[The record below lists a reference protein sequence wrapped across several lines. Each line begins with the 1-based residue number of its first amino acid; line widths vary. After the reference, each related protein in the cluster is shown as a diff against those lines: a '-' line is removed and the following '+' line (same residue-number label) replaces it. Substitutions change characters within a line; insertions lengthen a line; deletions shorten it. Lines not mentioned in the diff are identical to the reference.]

1 MKLFIKIKSISILI
15 SFCVFLFFSKKI
27 FCQDQPNIVY
37 IMTDDQ
43 SSILLRDSDNQNQSR
58 PFGFNGDT
66 KVHTP
71 IIDNLAS
78 NGIVFSNAFVS
89 SSICSPSRYSIL
101 TGRYAGRS
109 EGTSFLNN
117 FPLGNLSR
125 IANNIELEE
134 NKTNLP
140 KQLQAAGYKTAFIG
154 KSHIID
160 HAVLENYTQGNNG
173 FMAYSKTADPYTSS
187 VSDAMKFNHDR
198 WADRMKD
205 FGFDVVDS
213 FYAANLRELKN
224 DALNIHNVEYKNKA
238 VLDFIDTSGDD
249 PFFIYYSETIPH
261 GPSPYW
267 TRNGEYY
274 AGLDADVNITSEGV
288 LTQDYSY
295 LPTRNQIK
303 NEINGIEGK
312 DLRHAWLRWFDHAVG
327 AVIDKLEEKGKLDN
341 TLIIITSDHGD
352 FNKAK
357 STNYEG
363 GIKVP
368 LMMYWKNGISTTGT
382 YDELVQNIDFAPTF
396 LDLAGIDIS
405 NLETDGKSLKEV
417 ITNNSKVPVHDH
429 LFFELGYS
437 RAIRTKDWKYVT
449 LRYPDAIN
457 TKIENGETFNGINGT
472 QVPLPYYI
480 PNASLGGLAAAQ
492 YPLYHEKDQL
502 FDLKNDP
509 YETSN
514 LFNTQP
520 QKATEFRN
528 ILRTELLSFPNRP
541 YQEFTDT
548 SIDLAISNE
557 ATSIIGK
564 VLTGYQGWFNTPTD
578 GSNRGWNHYK
588 TASGAF
594 EPGEVTVD
602 FWPDMSEADADEKYA
617 TPFTHKDGSTAHVFS
632 STNTKT
638 LNRHFKWMDEYG
650 IDGVFFQQFASN
662 LRSNNPKGRANAL
675 VVFDNIIAGAKAN
688 NNRLVSIMYDL
699 SGSNAT
705 GTMVNDI
712 KQHWQEMANKH
723 GVNDNTK
730 EYVLTYQ
737 QKPVVAIWGVGF
749 NRTDNYDLDD
759 IGELINYFKNNGCA
773 VLLGVPRSW
782 RTPGQGDAVNNSQ
795 LLNVIKSADIVHPW
809 TPGRYS
815 NISGIDAHKNI
826 IKADKAWC
834 NAEDLLYMPVV
845 FPGFSWQNLKK
856 SQESSSELNSIPRL
870 KGDFLW
876 RQFYNAID
884 AGSQTVYVAMFDE
897 MDEGTCIFKIDNN
910 PPSSAESQF
919 TNYEGLPN
927 DYYLW
932 LTGKAGEALRG
943 EISLT
948 SSQPQ
953 YPNLLD
959 ITNYYVDEY
968 GENTN
973 TGTSPG
979 TAFSSVQ
986 KAYSVA
992 NEGNTIGVSGTVIH
1006 NSKISIKKS
1015 INFIGTDNATIIPDA
1030 NKQGTD
1036 RLFHISKPNLTVTFS
1051 DITFKGNKESSIN
1064 GGAINMNANSNLTFI
1079 NSIFDDNS
1087 TGGSDKSGGGLYFS
1101 EGNVTITNS
1110 IFKNNLARGN
1120 GGAISGSG
1128 DGTLTITG
1136 SLFINNTAENVNK
1149 TDGNGDKANGGAISI
1164 FGDGRKVLMSKN
1176 TFYNNMATF
1185 QGGGLYFGGL
1195 NATTT
1200 LENITVFGNK
1210 VMLASTETSR
1220 AGGIRIEGNR
1230 NFEIKNSL
1238 FYDNILGDI
1247 ENPESD
1253 INIASGVQL
1262 NLINS
1267 LSGNAR
1273 GFGSDDTYSSSII
1286 DVILASSNLHFN
1298 ETSGKVEY
1306 DIAPNGD
1313 TTPIDF
1319 GNDGNDAGAW
1329 NSMYVLSD
1337 DYNKISKDHFRV
1349 YYDKNLKNLKI
1360 ITVPFSLMN
1369 VRIYNINGSQ
1379 VLLKNRMYTTD
1390 SIDISYLKRGVYI
1403 LKATIKKKDF
1413 SRKFIL
1419 Y

>member
-1 MKLFIKIKSISILI
+1 MKTYKLFL
-15 SFCVFLFFSKKI
+15 VFLFCAWSLISQNK
-27 FCQDQPNIVY
+27 PNIVF

-43 SSILLRDSDNQNQSR
+43 SSIPLRDSDNQNQSR
-58 PFGFNGDT
+58 PFGFNGDS
-66 KVHTP
+66 KVYTP
-71 IIDNLAS
+71 IIDDLAN
-78 NGIVFSNAFVS
+78 NGMVFNNAFVS

-109 EGTSFLNN
+109 EGTSFINN

-134 NKTNLP
+134 NKTNVP
-140 KQLQAAGYKTAFIG
+140 KQLQNAGYKTAFIG

-160 HAVLENYTQGNNG
+160 HNVLGSYTEGNNG

-187 VSDAMKFNHDR
+187 VSDAMKFNHDK
-198 WADRMKD
+198 WSNRMKE
-205 FGFDVVDS
+205 FGFDVVDA

-238 VLDFIDTSGDD
+238 VLDFIDNAGDD
-249 PFFIYYSETIPH
+249 PFFVYYSETIPH

-274 AGLDADVNITSEGV
+274 AGLDADVNMTSKGV

-295 LPTRNQIK
+295 LPTRDQIK
-303 NEINGIEGK
+303 NEINGISGK
-312 DLRHAWLRWFDHAVG
+312 DPRHAWLRWFDHAVG
-327 AVIDKLEEKGKLDN
+327 AVVDKLREKGKLDN

-352 FNKAK
+352 FNKGK

-382 YDELVQNIDFAPTF
+382 YNELVQNIDFAPTF
-396 LDLAGIDIS
+396 LDLAGVDLS
-405 NLETDGKSLKEV
+405 NSETDGTSLKEV
-417 ITNNSKVPVHDH
+417 ITNNSQVPVHDH

-449 LRYPDAIN
+449 VRYPDGVN
-457 TKIENGETFNGINGT
+457 TKIANGETFNGLNGT
-472 QVPLPYYI
+472 QVPVPYYI
-480 PNASLGGLAAAQ
+480 PNVSLGGLAAAQ
-492 YPLYHEKDQL
+492 YPLYNIKDQL

-509 YETSN
+509 YEKVN
-514 LFNTQP
+514 LFDTEP
-520 QKATEFRN
+520 VKATELRN
-528 ILRTELLSFPNRP
+528 TLRTELLSFPNRP

-548 SIDLAISNE
+548 NVDLSVSTEN
-557 ATSIIGK
+557 TSILGK
-564 VLTGYQGWFNTPTD
+564 VLAGYQGWFNTPTD
-578 GSNRGWNHYK
+578 GSNRGWQHYK

-602 FWPDMSEADADEKYA
+602 FWPDMSEADVDEKYA
-617 TPFTHKDGSTAHVFS
+617 TPFFHKDGSLATVFS
-632 STNTKT
+632 SANIKT
-638 LNRHFKWMDEYG
+638 VNRHFKWMNDYG

-759 IGELINYFKNNGCA
+759 IAELINYFKNDGCA

-782 RTPGQGDAVNNSQ
+782 RTPGQGDAVNNPQ
-795 LLNVIKSADIVHPW
+795 LLKVIKSADIVHPW

-815 NISGIDAHKNI
+815 NISGIDSHRSI
-826 IKADKAWC
+826 IIADKAWC
-834 NAEDLLYMPVV
+834 DAENLLYMPVV

-856 SQESSSELNSIPRL
+856 SQEQSSDLNSIPRL

-884 AGSQTVYVAMFDE
+884 SGSQTVYVAMFDE
-897 MDEGTCIFKIDNN
+897 MDEGTCIFKVDNN
-910 PPSSAESQF
+910 PPSSVESQF

-943 EISLT
+943 EITLT
-948 SSQPQ
+948 SAQPA
-953 YPNLLD
+953 YPNLPD
-959 ITNYYVDEY
+959 ITNYYVEEFGDD
-968 GENTN
+968 TN

-979 TAFSSVQ
+979 TAVSTVK
-986 KAYSVA
+986 KAYNLA
-992 NEGNTIGVSGTVIH
+992 KEGSTINISGAVIQ
-1006 NSKISIKKS
+1006 NSKISVQKS
-1015 INFIGTDNATIIPDA
+1015 MNFMGTDNAIISPDA

-1036 RLFHISKPNLTVTFS
+1036 RLFHISKPNLNVHFS

-1064 GGAINMNANSNLTFI
+1064 GGAINMNTDSNLTFV

-1087 TGGSDKSGGGLYFS
+1087 TGGVDKAGGGLFFS

-1128 DGTLTITG
+1128 DGTLIITN
-1136 SLFINNTAENVNK
+1136 SLFINNTAANINK
-1149 TDGNGDKANGGAISI
+1149 IDGNGDRANGGAINI
-1164 FGDGRKVLMSKN
+1164 FGDGRKVIMSKN
-1176 TFYNNMATF
+1176 TFYNNQATF

-1195 NATTT
+1195 NATSN

-1210 VMLASTETSR
+1210 VILTSAEAGK

-1238 FYDNILGDI
+1238 IYDNLLGDNV
-1247 ENPESD
+1247 NPESD
-1253 INIASGVQL
+1253 INITSVVQL
-1262 NLINS
+1262 NFINS
-1267 LSGNAR
+1267 LSGISE
-1273 GFGSDDTYSSSII
+1273 GFESDDTYDSSKI
-1286 DVILASSNLHFN
+1286 DAILASSNLRFN

-1306 DIAPNGD
+1306 DEAPNGD
-1313 TTPIDF
+1313 DTPIDF
-1319 GNDGNDAGAW
+1319 GTDGNDAGAW
-1329 NSMYVLSD
+1329 NSNVTLSVED
-1337 DYNKISKDHFRV
+1337 ENLLSKKILISYNRER
-1349 YYDKNLKNLKI
+1349 KI
-1360 ITVPFSLMN
+1360 IRLLNTIEEPVTIE
-1369 VRIYNINGSQ
+1369 IYNLLGSR
-1379 VLLKNRMYTTD
+1379 VLALNDIAKEIFIDANAFKN
-1390 SIDISYLKRGVYI
+1390 SIYI
-1403 LKATIKKKDF
+1403 LKAKVNNKFF
-1413 SRKFIL
+1413 SKKFII

>member
-1 MKLFIKIKSISILI
+1 MALKNILI
-15 SFCVFLFFSKKI
+15 LLFFIGGSLLGRAQK
-27 FCQDQPNIVY
+27 PNIVF

-43 SSILLRDSDNQNQSR
+43 SSIPLRSSDNQNQSR
-58 PFGFNGDT
+58 PFGFNGDS

-71 IIDNLAS
+71 IIDGLAS
-78 NGIVFSNAFVS
+78 NGIVFNNAFVS

-101 TGRYAGRS
+101 TGKYAGRS
-109 EGTSFLNN
+109 EGTSFINN

-134 NKTNLP
+134 NKTNVP
-140 KQLQAAGYKTAFIG
+140 KQLQNAGYKTAFIG

-160 HAVLENYTQGNNG
+160 HNVLASYTEGNNG
-173 FMAYSKTADPYTSS
+173 FMAYSKTADPYASS
-187 VSDAMKFNHDR
+187 VSDAMKFNHDK
-198 WADRMKD
+198 WSDRMKE
-205 FGFDVVDS
+205 FGFDVVDA

-224 DALNIHNVEYKNKA
+224 DALNVHNVEYNNKA
-238 VLDFIDTSGDD
+238 VLDFIDNAGDD
-249 PFFIYYSETIPH
+249 PFFVYYSETIPH

-267 TRNGEYY
+267 IKNDKYY
-274 AGLDADVNITSEGV
+274 AGLDADVNITSQGV

-295 LPTRNQIK
+295 LPTRDEIK
-303 NEINGIEGK
+303 NEINGIAGK
-312 DLRHAWLRWFDHAVG
+312 DPRHAWLRWFDHAVG
-327 AVIDKLEEKGKLDN
+327 AVVNKLEEKGKLDN

-352 FNKAK
+352 FNKGK

-382 YDELVQNIDFAPTF
+382 YDELVQNIDFAATF
-396 LDLAGIDIS
+396 LDLAGVNIS
-405 NLETDGKSLKEV
+405 NSEIDGKSLKEV
-417 ITNNSKVPVHDH
+417 ITNNSKEPVHDH

-449 LRYPDAIN
+449 VRYPDAVN
-457 TKIENGETFNGINGT
+457 TKITNGETFNGINGT

-480 PNASLGGLAAAQ
+480 PNVSLGGLAAAQ
-492 YPLYHEKDQL
+492 YPLYNIKDQL

-509 YETSN
+509 YETTN

-520 QKATEFRN
+520 QKSTELRN

-548 SIDLAISNE
+548 NVDLSVSKEN
-557 ATSIIGK
+557 TSILGK
-564 VLTGYQGWFNTPTD
+564 VLAGYQGWFNTPTD
-578 GSNRGWNHYK
+578 GSNRGWQHYK

-594 EPGEVTVD
+594 EPGQVTVD

-617 TPFTHKDGSTAHVFS
+617 TPFTHKDGSQANVFS

-638 LNRHFKWMDEYG
+638 VNRHFKWMNDYD

-705 GTMVNDI
+705 TGTMINDI

-723 GVNDNTK
+723 EVNDNSK

-759 IGELINYFKNNGCA
+759 IEELINYFKNDGCA
-773 VLLGVPRSW
+773 VLLGVPRNW
-782 RTPGQGDAVNNSQ
+782 RTPGQGDAINNPQ

-815 NISGIDAHKNI
+815 NISGIDSHKSI
-826 IKADKAWC
+826 IIADKAWC
-834 NAEDLLYMPVV
+834 DAENLLYMPVV

-856 SQESSSELNSIPRL
+856 SQGEISSLNSIPRL

-897 MDEGTCIFKIDNN
+897 MDEGTCIFKVDNN

-943 EISLT
+943 EINLT
-948 SSQPQ
+948 SNQPS
-953 YPNLLD
+953 YPNLPD
-959 ITNYYVDEY
+959 ITNYYVEEFGDD
-968 GENTN
+968 TN
-973 TGTSPG
+973 TGTSLG
-979 TAFSSVQ
+979 TAVSSVK
-986 KAYSVA
+986 KAYNLA
-992 NEGNTIGVSGTVIH
+992 KEGSTINISGAVIQ
-1006 NSKISIKKS
+1006 NSKISVQKS
-1015 INFIGTDNATIIPDA
+1015 MNFMGTDNAIISPDA
-1030 NKQGTD
+1030 NKQDTD
-1036 RLFHISKPNLTVTFS
+1036 RLFHISKPNLNVSFS

-1064 GGAINMNANSNLTFI
+1064 GGAINMNTDSNLTFV

-1087 TGGSDKSGGGLYFS
+1087 TGGVDKAGGGLFFS

-1128 DGTLTITG
+1128 DGTLTITN
-1136 SLFINNTAENVNK
+1136 SLFINNTAANINK
-1149 TDGNGDKANGGAISI
+1149 IDGNGDRANGGAINI
-1164 FGDGRKVLMSKN
+1164 FGDGRKVIMSKN
-1176 TFYNNMATF
+1176 TFYNNQATF

-1195 NATTT
+1195 NATSN

-1210 VMLASTETSR
+1210 VILTSAEAGK

-1238 FYDNILGDI
+1238 IYDNLLGDTV
-1247 ENPESD
+1247 NPESD
-1253 INIASGVQL
+1253 INIASVVQL
-1262 NLINS
+1262 NFINS
-1267 LSGNAR
+1267 LSGVSK
-1273 GFGSDDTYSSSII
+1273 GFGPDDVYSSSKIKA
-1286 DVILASSNLHFN
+1286 VLTSSNLHFN

-1313 TTPIDF
+1313 NTPVDF
-1319 GNDGNDAGAW
+1319 GTDGNDAGAW
-1329 NSMYVLSD
+1329 DSMFVLSLD
-1337 DYNKISKDHFRV
+1337 DNQVPNEKFSI
-1349 YYDKNLKNLKI
+1349 YYDKTVKNIQI
-1360 ITVPFSLMN
+1360 ITSFTSLMK
-1369 VRIYNINGSQ
+1369 VTIYNINGSQ
-1379 VLLKNRMYTTD
+1379 VVLKNQMD
-1390 SIDISYLKRGVYI
+1390 AKDEIDISYLESGVYI
-1403 LKATIKKKDF
+1403 LKANIEGKYF

>member
-1 MKLFIKIKSISILI
+1 MKTYKLFL
-15 SFCVFLFFSKKI
+15 VFLFCAWSLISQNK
-27 FCQDQPNIVY
+27 PNIVF

-43 SSILLRDSDNQNQSR
+43 SSIPLRDSDNQNQSR
-58 PFGFNGDT
+58 PFGFNGDS
-66 KVHTP
+66 KVYTP
-71 IIDNLAS
+71 IIDGLAS
-78 NGIVFSNAFVS
+78 NGIVFNNAFVS

-109 EGTSFLNN
+109 EGTSFINN

-134 NKTNLP
+134 NKTNVP
-140 KQLQAAGYKTAFIG
+140 KQLQNAGYKTAFIG

-160 HAVLENYTQGNNG
+160 HNVLGSYTEGNNG

-187 VSDAMKFNHDR
+187 VSDAMKFNHDK
-198 WADRMKD
+198 WSNRMKE
-205 FGFDVVDS
+205 FGFDVVDA

-238 VLDFIDTSGDD
+238 VLDFIDNAGDD
-249 PFFIYYSETIPH
+249 PFFVYYSETIPH

-274 AGLDADVNITSEGV
+274 AGLDADVNMTSKGV

-295 LPTRNQIK
+295 LPTRDQIK
-303 NEINGIEGK
+303 NEINGISGK
-312 DLRHAWLRWFDHAVG
+312 DPRHAWLRWFDHAVG
-327 AVIDKLEEKGKLDN
+327 AVVDKLREKGKLDN

-352 FNKAK
+352 FNKGK

-382 YDELVQNIDFAPTF
+382 YNELVQNIDFAPTF
-396 LDLAGIDIS
+396 LDLAGVDLS
-405 NLETDGKSLKEV
+405 NSETDGTSLKEV
-417 ITNNSKVPVHDH
+417 ITNNSQVPVHDH

-449 LRYPDAIN
+449 VRYPDGVN
-457 TKIENGETFNGINGT
+457 TKIANGETFNGLNGT
-472 QVPLPYYI
+472 QVPVPYYI
-480 PNASLGGLAAAQ
+480 PNVSLGGLAAAQ
-492 YPLYHEKDQL
+492 YPLYNIKDQL

-509 YETSN
+509 YEKVN
-514 LFNTQP
+514 LFDTEP
-520 QKATEFRN
+520 VKATELRN
-528 ILRTELLSFPNRP
+528 TLRTELLSFPNRP

-548 SIDLAISNE
+548 NVDLSVSTEN
-557 ATSIIGK
+557 TSILGK
-564 VLTGYQGWFNTPTD
+564 VLAGYQGWFNTPTD
-578 GSNRGWNHYK
+578 GSNRGWQHYK

-617 TPFTHKDGSTAHVFS
+617 TPFFHKDGSLATVFS
-632 STNTKT
+632 SANIKT
-638 LNRHFKWMDEYG
+638 VNRHFKWMNDYG

-759 IGELINYFKNNGCA
+759 IAELINYFKNDGCA

-782 RTPGQGDAVNNSQ
+782 RTPGQGDAVNNPQ

-815 NISGIDAHKNI
+815 NISGIDSHKSI
-826 IKADKAWC
+826 IIADKAWC
-834 NAEDLLYMPVV
+834 DAENLLYMPVV

-856 SQESSSELNSIPRL
+856 SQEQSSDLNSIPRL

-884 AGSQTVYVAMFDE
+884 SGSQTVYVAMFDE
-897 MDEGTCIFKIDNN
+897 MDEGTCIFKVDNN
-910 PPSSAESQF
+910 PPSSVESQF

-943 EISLT
+943 EITLT
-948 SSQPQ
+948 SAQPA
-953 YPNLLD
+953 YPNLPD
-959 ITNYYVDEY
+959 ITNYYVEEFGDD
-968 GENTN
+968 TN

-979 TAFSSVQ
+979 TAVSTVK
-986 KAYSVA
+986 KAYNLA
-992 NEGNTIGVSGTVIH
+992 KEGSTINISGAVIQ
-1006 NSKISIKKS
+1006 NSKISVQKS
-1015 INFIGTDNATIIPDA
+1015 MNFMGTDNAIISPDA

-1036 RLFHISKPNLTVTFS
+1036 RLFHISKPNLNVHFS

-1064 GGAINMNANSNLTFI
+1064 GGAINMNTDSNLTFV

-1087 TGGSDKSGGGLYFS
+1087 TGGVDKAGGGLFFS

-1128 DGTLTITG
+1128 DGTLIITN
-1136 SLFINNTAENVNK
+1136 SLFINNTAANINK
-1149 TDGNGDKANGGAISI
+1149 IDGNGDRANGGAINI
-1164 FGDGRKVLMSKN
+1164 FGDGRKVIMSKN
-1176 TFYNNMATF
+1176 TFYNNQATF

-1195 NATTT
+1195 NATSN

-1210 VMLASTETSR
+1210 VILTSAEAGK

-1238 FYDNILGDI
+1238 IYDNLLGDTV
-1247 ENPESD
+1247 NPESD
-1253 INIASGVQL
+1253 INITSVVQL
-1262 NLINS
+1262 NFINS
-1267 LSGNAR
+1267 LSGISE
-1273 GFGSDDTYSSSII
+1273 GFESDDTYDSSKI
-1286 DVILASSNLHFN
+1286 DAILASSNLRFN

-1306 DIAPNGD
+1306 DEAPNGD
-1313 TTPIDF
+1313 DTPIDF
-1319 GNDGNDAGAW
+1319 GTDGNDAGAW
-1329 NSMYVLSD
+1329 NSNVTLSVED
-1337 DYNKISKDHFRV
+1337 ENLLSKKILISYNRER
-1349 YYDKNLKNLKI
+1349 KI
-1360 ITVPFSLMN
+1360 IRLLNTIEEPVTIE
-1369 VRIYNINGSQ
+1369 IYNLLGSR
-1379 VLLKNRMYTTD
+1379 VLALNDIAKEIFIDANAFKN
-1390 SIDISYLKRGVYI
+1390 SIYI
-1403 LKATIKKKDF
+1403 LKAKVNNKFF
-1413 SRKFIL
+1413 SKKFII

>member
-1 MKLFIKIKSISILI
+1 MKTYKLFL
-15 SFCVFLFFSKKI
+15 VFLFCAWSLISQNK
-27 FCQDQPNIVY
+27 PNIVF

-43 SSILLRDSDNQNQSR
+43 SSIPLRDSDNQNQSR
-58 PFGFNGDT
+58 PFGFNGDS
-66 KVHTP
+66 KVYTP
-71 IIDNLAS
+71 IIDGLAS
-78 NGIVFSNAFVS
+78 NGIVFNNAFVS

-109 EGTSFLNN
+109 EGTSFINN

-134 NKTNLP
+134 NKTNVP
-140 KQLQAAGYKTAFIG
+140 KQLQNAGYKTAFIG

-160 HAVLENYTQGNNG
+160 HNVLESYTEGNNG

-187 VSDAMKFNHDR
+187 VSDAMKFNHDK
-198 WADRMKD
+198 WANRMKE
-205 FGFDVVDS
+205 FGFDVVDA
-213 FYAANLRELKN
+213 FYAANLSELKN
-224 DALNIHNVEYKNKA
+224 DALNVHNVEYKNKA
-238 VLDFIDTSGDD
+238 VLDFIDNAGDD
-249 PFFIYYSETIPH
+249 PFFVYYSETIPH

-274 AGLDADVNITSEGV
+274 AGLDADVNMTSKGV

-295 LPTRNQIK
+295 LPTRDQIK
-303 NEINGIEGK
+303 NEINGISGK
-312 DLRHAWLRWFDHAVG
+312 DPRHAWLRWFDHAVG
-327 AVIDKLEEKGKLDN
+327 AVVDKLREKGKLDN

-352 FNKAK
+352 FNKGK

-382 YDELVQNIDFAPTF
+382 YNELVQNIDFAPTF
-396 LDLAGIDIS
+396 LDLAGVDLS
-405 NLETDGKSLKEV
+405 NSETDGTSLKEV
-417 ITNNSKVPVHDH
+417 ITNNSQVPVHDH

-449 LRYPDAIN
+449 VRYPDGVN
-457 TKIENGETFNGINGT
+457 TKIANGETFNGLNGT
-472 QVPLPYYI
+472 QVPVPYYI
-480 PNASLGGLAAAQ
+480 PNVSLGGLAAAQ
-492 YPLYHEKDQL
+492 YPLYNIKDQL

-509 YETSN
+509 YETTN
-514 LFNTQP
+514 LFNKQS
-520 QKATEFRN
+520 QKSTELRN

-541 YQEFTDT
+541 YQEFTDVNV
-548 SIDLAISNE
+548 DLSVSTKS
-557 ATSIIGK
+557 TSIIGK
-564 VLTGYQGWFNTPTD
+564 VLAGYQGWFNTPTD
-578 GSNRGWNHYK
+578 GSNRGWQHYK

-617 TPFTHKDGSTAHVFS
+617 TPFTHKDGSQANVFS

-638 LNRHFKWMDEYG
+638 VNRHFKWMNDYG

-662 LRSNNPKGRANAL
+662 LRSNNPKARSNAL

-759 IGELINYFKNNGCA
+759 IAELINYFKNDGCA

-782 RTPGQGDAVNNSQ
+782 RTPGQGDAVNNPQ

-815 NISGIDAHKNI
+815 NISGIDSHRSI
-826 IKADKAWC
+826 IIADKAWC
-834 NAEDLLYMPVV
+834 DAENLLYMPVV

-856 SQESSSELNSIPRL
+856 SQEQSSDLNSIPRL

-884 AGSQTVYVAMFDE
+884 SGSQTVYVAMFDE
-897 MDEGTCIFKIDNN
+897 MDEGTCIFKVDNN
-910 PPSSAESQF
+910 PPSSVESQF

-943 EISLT
+943 EITLT
-948 SSQPQ
+948 SAQPA
-953 YPNLLD
+953 YPNLPD
-959 ITNYYVDEY
+959 ITNYYVEEFGDD
-968 GENTN
+968 TN

-979 TAFSSVQ
+979 TAVSTVK
-986 KAYSVA
+986 KAYNLA
-992 NEGNTIGVSGTVIH
+992 KEGSTINISGAVIQ
-1006 NSKISIKKS
+1006 NSKISVQKS
-1015 INFIGTDNATIIPDA
+1015 MNFMGTDNATILPDA

-1036 RLFHISKPNLTVTFS
+1036 RLFHISKPNLNVHFS

-1064 GGAINMNANSNLTFI
+1064 GGAINMNTDSNLTFV

-1087 TGGSDKSGGGLYFS
+1087 TGGVDKAGGGLFFS

-1128 DGTLTITG
+1128 DGTLIITN
-1136 SLFINNTAENVNK
+1136 SLFINNTAANINK
-1149 TDGNGDKANGGAISI
+1149 IDGNGDRANGGAINI
-1164 FGDGRKVLMSKN
+1164 FGDGRKVIMSKN
-1176 TFYNNMATF
+1176 TFYNNQATF

-1195 NATTT
+1195 NATSN

-1210 VMLASTETSR
+1210 VILTSAEAGK

-1238 FYDNILGDI
+1238 IYDNLLGDTV
-1247 ENPESD
+1247 NPESD
-1253 INIASGVQL
+1253 INITSVVQL
-1262 NLINS
+1262 NFINS
-1267 LSGNAR
+1267 LSGISE
-1273 GFGSDDTYSSSII
+1273 GFESDDTYDSSKI
-1286 DVILASSNLHFN
+1286 DAILASSNLRFN

-1306 DIAPNGD
+1306 DEAPNGD
-1313 TTPIDF
+1313 DTPIDF
-1319 GNDGNDAGAW
+1319 GTDGNDAGAW
-1329 NSMYVLSD
+1329 NSNVTLSVED
-1337 DYNKISKDHFRV
+1337 ENLLSKKILISYNRER
-1349 YYDKNLKNLKI
+1349 KI
-1360 ITVPFSLMN
+1360 IRLLNTIEKPVTIE
-1369 VRIYNINGSQ
+1369 IYNLLGSR
-1379 VLLKNRMYTTD
+1379 VLALNDIAKEIFIDANAFKN
-1390 SIDISYLKRGVYI
+1390 SIYI
-1403 LKATIKKKDF
+1403 LKAKVNNKFF
-1413 SRKFIL
+1413 SKKFII

>member
-1 MKLFIKIKSISILI
+1 MKTYKLFL
-15 SFCVFLFFSKKI
+15 VFLFCAWSLISQNK
-27 FCQDQPNIVY
+27 PNIVF

-43 SSILLRDSDNQNQSR
+43 SSIPLRDSDNQNQSR
-58 PFGFNGDT
+58 PFGFNGDS
-66 KVHTP
+66 KVYTP
-71 IIDNLAS
+71 IIDDLAN
-78 NGIVFSNAFVS
+78 NGMVFNNAFVS

-109 EGTSFLNN
+109 EGTSFINN

-134 NKTNLP
+134 NKTNVP
-140 KQLQAAGYKTAFIG
+140 KQLQNVGYKTAFIG

-160 HAVLENYTQGNNG
+160 HNVLGSYTEGNNG

-187 VSDAMKFNHDR
+187 VSDAMKFNHDK
-198 WADRMKD
+198 WSNRMKE
-205 FGFDVVDS
+205 FGFDVVDA

-238 VLDFIDTSGDD
+238 VLDFIDNAGDD
-249 PFFIYYSETIPH
+249 PFFVYYSETIPH

-274 AGLDADVNITSEGV
+274 AGLDADVNMTSKGV

-295 LPTRNQIK
+295 LPTRDQIK
-303 NEINGIEGK
+303 NEINGIAGK
-312 DLRHAWLRWFDHAVG
+312 DPRHAWLRWFDHAVG
-327 AVIDKLEEKGKLDN
+327 AVVDKLREKGKLDN

-352 FNKAK
+352 FNKGK

-382 YDELVQNIDFAPTF
+382 YNELVQNIDFAPTF
-396 LDLAGIDIS
+396 LDLAGVDLS
-405 NLETDGKSLKEV
+405 NSETDGTSLKEV
-417 ITNNSKVPVHDH
+417 ITNNSQVPVHDH

-449 LRYPDAIN
+449 VRYPDGVN
-457 TKIENGETFNGINGT
+457 TKIANGETFNGLNGT
-472 QVPLPYYI
+472 QVPVPYYI
-480 PNASLGGLAAAQ
+480 PNVSLGGLAAAQ
-492 YPLYHEKDQL
+492 YPLYNIKDQL

-509 YETSN
+509 YEKVN
-514 LFNTQP
+514 LFDTEP
-520 QKATEFRN
+520 VKATELRN
-528 ILRTELLSFPNRP
+528 TLRTELLSFPNRP

-548 SIDLAISNE
+548 NVDLSVSTEN
-557 ATSIIGK
+557 TSILGK
-564 VLTGYQGWFNTPTD
+564 VLAGYQGWFNTPTD
-578 GSNRGWNHYK
+578 GSNRGWQHYK

-602 FWPDMSEADADEKYA
+602 FWPDMSEADVDEKYA
-617 TPFTHKDGSTAHVFS
+617 TPFFHKDGSLATVFS
-632 STNTKT
+632 SANIKT
-638 LNRHFKWMDEYG
+638 VNRHFKWMNDYG

-759 IGELINYFKNNGCA
+759 IAELINYFKNDGCA

-782 RTPGQGDAVNNSQ
+782 RTPGQGDAVNNPQ

-815 NISGIDAHKNI
+815 NISGIDSHRSI
-826 IKADKAWC
+826 IIADKAWC
-834 NAEDLLYMPVV
+834 DAENLLYMPVV

-856 SQESSSELNSIPRL
+856 SQEQSSDLNSIPRL

-884 AGSQTVYVAMFDE
+884 SGSQTVYVAMFDE
-897 MDEGTCIFKIDNN
+897 MDEGTCIFKVDNN
-910 PPSSAESQF
+910 PPSSVESQF

-943 EISLT
+943 EITLT
-948 SSQPQ
+948 SAQPA
-953 YPNLLD
+953 YPNLPD
-959 ITNYYVDEY
+959 ITNYYVEEFGDD
-968 GENTN
+968 TN

-979 TAFSSVQ
+979 TAVSTVK
-986 KAYSVA
+986 KAYNLA
-992 NEGNTIGVSGTVIH
+992 KEGSTINISGAVIQ
-1006 NSKISIKKS
+1006 NSKISVQKS
-1015 INFIGTDNATIIPDA
+1015 MNFMGTDNAIISPDA

-1036 RLFHISKPNLTVTFS
+1036 RLFHISKPNLNVHFS

-1064 GGAINMNANSNLTFI
+1064 GGAINMNTDSNLTFV

-1087 TGGSDKSGGGLYFS
+1087 TGGVDKAGGGLFFS

-1128 DGTLTITG
+1128 DGTLIITN
-1136 SLFINNTAENVNK
+1136 SLFINNTAANINK
-1149 TDGNGDKANGGAISI
+1149 IDGNGDRANGGAINI
-1164 FGDGRKVLMSKN
+1164 FGDGRKVIMSKN
-1176 TFYNNMATF
+1176 TFYNNQATF

-1195 NATTT
+1195 NATSN

-1210 VMLASTETSR
+1210 VILTSAEAGK

-1238 FYDNILGDI
+1238 IYDNLLGDTV
-1247 ENPESD
+1247 NPESD
-1253 INIASGVQL
+1253 INITSVVQL
-1262 NLINS
+1262 NFINS
-1267 LSGNAR
+1267 LSGISE
-1273 GFGSDDTYSSSII
+1273 GFESDDTYDSSKI
-1286 DVILASSNLHFN
+1286 DAILASSNLRFN

-1306 DIAPNGD
+1306 DEAPNGD
-1313 TTPIDF
+1313 DTPIDF
-1319 GNDGNDAGAW
+1319 GTDGNDAGAW
-1329 NSMYVLSD
+1329 NSNVTLSVED
-1337 DYNKISKDHFRV
+1337 ENLLSKKILISYNRER
-1349 YYDKNLKNLKI
+1349 KI
-1360 ITVPFSLMN
+1360 IRLLNTIEEPVTIE
-1369 VRIYNINGSQ
+1369 IYNLLGSR
-1379 VLLKNRMYTTD
+1379 VLALNDIAKEIFIDANAFKN
-1390 SIDISYLKRGVYI
+1390 SIYI
-1403 LKATIKKKDF
+1403 LKAKVNNKFF
-1413 SRKFIL
+1413 SKKFIL

>member
-1 MKLFIKIKSISILI
+1 MKTYKLFL
-15 SFCVFLFFSKKI
+15 VFLFCAWSLISQNK
-27 FCQDQPNIVY
+27 PNIVF

-43 SSILLRDSDNQNQSR
+43 SSIPLRDSDNQNQSR
-58 PFGFNGDT
+58 PFGFNGDS
-66 KVHTP
+66 KVYTP
-71 IIDNLAS
+71 IIDGLAS
-78 NGIVFSNAFVS
+78 NGIVFNNAFVS

-109 EGTSFLNN
+109 EGTSFINN

-140 KQLQAAGYKTAFIG
+140 KQLQNVGYKTAFIG

-160 HAVLENYTQGNNG
+160 HNVLGSYTEGNNG

-187 VSDAMKFNHDR
+187 VSDAMKFNHDK
-198 WADRMKD
+198 WSNRMKE
-205 FGFDVVDS
+205 FGFDVVDA

-238 VLDFIDTSGDD
+238 VLDFIDNAGDD
-249 PFFIYYSETIPH
+249 PFFVYYSETIPH

-274 AGLDADVNITSEGV
+274 AGLDADVNMTSKGV

-295 LPTRNQIK
+295 LPTRDQIK
-303 NEINGIEGK
+303 NEINGISGK
-312 DLRHAWLRWFDHAVG
+312 DPRHGWLRWFDHAVG
-327 AVIDKLEEKGKLDN
+327 AVVDKLREKGKLDN

-352 FNKAK
+352 FNKGK

-382 YDELVQNIDFAPTF
+382 YNELVQNIDFAPTF
-396 LDLAGIDIS
+396 LDLAGVDLS
-405 NLETDGKSLKEV
+405 NSETDGTSLKEV
-417 ITNNSKVPVHDH
+417 ITNNSQVPVHDH

-449 LRYPDAIN
+449 VRYPDGVN
-457 TKIENGETFNGINGT
+457 TKIANGETFNGLNGT
-472 QVPLPYYI
+472 QVPVPYYI
-480 PNASLGGLAAAQ
+480 PNVSLGGLAAAQ
-492 YPLYHEKDQL
+492 YPLYNIKDQL

-509 YETSN
+509 YEKVN
-514 LFNTQP
+514 LFDTEP
-520 QKATEFRN
+520 VKATELRN
-528 ILRTELLSFPNRP
+528 TLRTELLSFPNRP

-548 SIDLAISNE
+548 NVDLSVSTEN
-557 ATSIIGK
+557 TSILGK
-564 VLTGYQGWFNTPTD
+564 VLAGYQGWFNTPTD
-578 GSNRGWNHYK
+578 GSNRGWQHYK

-602 FWPDMSEADADEKYA
+602 FWPDMSEADVDEKYA
-617 TPFTHKDGSTAHVFS
+617 TPFFHKDGSLATVFS
-632 STNTKT
+632 SANIKT
-638 LNRHFKWMDEYG
+638 VNRHFKWMNDYG

-759 IGELINYFKNNGCA
+759 IAELINYFKNDGCA

-782 RTPGQGDAVNNSQ
+782 RTPGQGDAVNNPQ

-815 NISGIDAHKNI
+815 NISGIDSHRSI
-826 IKADKAWC
+826 IIADKAWC
-834 NAEDLLYMPVV
+834 DAENLLYMPVV

-856 SQESSSELNSIPRL
+856 SQEQSSDLNSIPRL

-884 AGSQTVYVAMFDE
+884 SGSQTVYVAMFDE
-897 MDEGTCIFKIDNN
+897 MDEGTCIFKVDHN
-910 PPSSAESQF
+910 PPSSVESQF

-943 EISLT
+943 EITLT
-948 SSQPQ
+948 SAQPA
-953 YPNLLD
+953 YPNLPD
-959 ITNYYVDEY
+959 ITNYYVEEFGDD
-968 GENTN
+968 TN

-979 TAFSSVQ
+979 TAVSTVK
-986 KAYSVA
+986 KAYNLA
-992 NEGNTIGVSGTVIH
+992 KEGSTINISGAVIQ
-1006 NSKISIKKS
+1006 NSKISVQKS
-1015 INFIGTDNATIIPDA
+1015 MNFMGTDNAIISPDA

-1036 RLFHISKPNLTVTFS
+1036 RLFHISKPNLNVHFS

-1064 GGAINMNANSNLTFI
+1064 GGAINMNTDSNLTFV

-1087 TGGSDKSGGGLYFS
+1087 TGGVDKAGGGLFFS

-1128 DGTLTITG
+1128 DGTLIITN
-1136 SLFINNTAENVNK
+1136 SLFINNTAANINK
-1149 TDGNGDKANGGAISI
+1149 IDGNGDRANGGAINI
-1164 FGDGRKVLMSKN
+1164 FGDGRKVIMSKN
-1176 TFYNNMATF
+1176 TFYNNQATF

-1195 NATTT
+1195 NATSN

-1210 VMLASTETSR
+1210 VILTSAEAGK

-1238 FYDNILGDI
+1238 IYDNLLGDNV
-1247 ENPESD
+1247 NPESD
-1253 INIASGVQL
+1253 INITSVVQL
-1262 NLINS
+1262 NFINS
-1267 LSGNAR
+1267 LSGISE
-1273 GFGSDDTYSSSII
+1273 GFESDDTYDSSKI
-1286 DVILASSNLHFN
+1286 DAILASSNLRFN

-1306 DIAPNGD
+1306 DEAPNGD
-1313 TTPIDF
+1313 DTPIDF
-1319 GNDGNDAGAW
+1319 GTDGNDAGAW
-1329 NSMYVLSD
+1329 NSNVTLSVED
-1337 DYNKISKDHFRV
+1337 ENLLSKKILISYNRER
-1349 YYDKNLKNLKI
+1349 KI
-1360 ITVPFSLMN
+1360 IRLLNTIEEPVTIE
-1369 VRIYNINGSQ
+1369 IYNLLGSR
-1379 VLLKNRMYTTD
+1379 VLALNDIAKEIFIDANAFKN
-1390 SIDISYLKRGVYI
+1390 SIYI
-1403 LKATIKKKDF
+1403 LKAKVNNKFF
-1413 SRKFIL
+1413 SKKFII